1 MPILT
6 AISYYI
12 HHRGGHSLVEE
23 CWRRVRDVPGLI
35 PSQGHLLTKYIIT
48 NVMDKIWDRN
58 TSKSEVIGRCGGDDK
73 KESPHRTDKSR
84 TLKNTA
90 YETFGHLL

>member
-1 MPILT
+1 
-6 AISYYI
+6 
-12 HHRGGHSLVEE
+12 
-23 CWRRVRDVPGLI
+23 
-35 PSQGHLLTKYIIT
+35 
-48 NVMDKIWDRN
+48 MDKIWDRN